1 MQRVFDFLDTK
12 RIASGGT
19 GIAVSA
25 AGMAGTPIPRLPDM
39 IECATLTRKSAKTQC
54 HGWVL

>member
-1 MQRVFDFLDTK
+1 MSLLDKNFNGQMQRVFDFLDTK

-25 AGMAGTPIPRLPDM
+25 AGMAGTPVPR
-39 IECATLTRKSAKTQC
+39 AY
-54 HGWVL
+54 